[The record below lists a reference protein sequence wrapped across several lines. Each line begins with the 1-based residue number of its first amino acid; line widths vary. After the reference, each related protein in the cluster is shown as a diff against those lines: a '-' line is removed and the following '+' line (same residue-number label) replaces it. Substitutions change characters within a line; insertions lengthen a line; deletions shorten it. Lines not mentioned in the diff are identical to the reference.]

1 MLHELQEKFFNH
13 IYRPENSVFE
23 LIKSG
28 NLSVS
33 EQLAIYRESILG
45 GMSRALAEV
54 YPVCRQL
61 VGDTF
66 FDHLAD
72 AYIRQ
77 YVSTT
82 ADITCYGE
90 KLAGYIEGL
99 EAASSVPYLADVA
112 RLEWAWHCAVNAPD
126 EPVLSARELNQV
138 AGADYTRIQLQLQ
151 GSATLLR
158 SPYPILHI
166 WQVHQDDYEGEIEI
180 SLEEGG
186 IDLLVWRC
194 DQELHIEPLNE
205 IQTLFIQQLKQQA
218 TLEQAYA
225 TLLQHAPQT
234 NLAGLLTTSL
244 EQGWYSGLC
253 TKPLYS

>member
-1 MLHELQEKFFNH
+1 MLHELQEKFFNSV
-13 IYRPENSVFE
+13 YQPESSIPE
-23 LIKSG
+23 LIKPG

-45 GMSRALAEV
+45 GMSKALAEV

-61 VGDTF
+61 VGDAF
-66 FDHLAD
+66 FDHMAD
-72 AYIRQ
+72 AYVLQ

-90 KLAGYIEGL
+90 QLAEFIENF
-99 EAASSVPYLADVA
+99 EAAGSVPYLADVA
-112 RLEWAWHCAVNAPD
+112 RLEWAWHRAINAAD

-138 AGADYTRIQLQLQ
+138 AGADYAGIRLQLQ
-151 GSATLLR
+151 NSTTLLR

-166 WQVHQDDYEGEIEI
+166 WQVHQDDYEGEIDI
-180 SLEEGG
+180 SLDEGG

-194 DQELHIEPLNE
+194 GQELHIEPLNE
-205 IQTLFIQQLKQQA
+205 VQTRFIQQCQQQA
-218 TLEQAYA
+218 TLEQAYT

-234 NLAGLLTTSL
+234 NLAGLLSTSL
-244 EQGWYSGLC
+244 EQGWYSSMS
-253 TKPLYS
+253 TKP